1 MSKKLYSSYSE
12 IEHDLEVLRLER
24 EIHYR
29 KLVKGVE
36 RTGEQMKLGNL
47 VEGYLG
53 FSTQQPQSL
62 TGKVIRLVAPLIV
75 KFLRKKEGKKH
86 ENEA

>member
-1 MSKKLYSSYSE
+1 MNKKVYSSYSE
-12 IEHDLEVLRLER
+12 IEHDLKILRLER

-53 FSTQQPQSL
+53 YSTQQPQSF

-75 KFLRKKEGKKH
+75 KFLRKKERKKH
-86 ENEA
+86 GDGA